1 VHCTKGFLTQWT
13 LRMRRGR
20 GVLGTPQRPPRI
32 LSVHRVKTFFGYFG
46 ALSSPFTVPL
56 AAAKSIWPA

>member
-1 VHCTKGFLTQWT
+1 
-13 LRMRRGR
+13 MRRGR